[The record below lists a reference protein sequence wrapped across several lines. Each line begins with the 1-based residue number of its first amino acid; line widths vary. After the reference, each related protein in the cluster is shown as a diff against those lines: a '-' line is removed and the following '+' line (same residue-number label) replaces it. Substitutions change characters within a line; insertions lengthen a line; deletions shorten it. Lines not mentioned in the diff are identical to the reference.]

1 MSTPSKLFLLSII
14 RCCLLIYV
22 LEGKEMAILIIDEG
36 IQGEKYV
43 DLTTD
48 EMRNEVL
55 KVLDD
60 RIIQVEISK
69 TPLQKSNEE

>member
-1 MSTPSKLFLLSII
+1 
-14 RCCLLIYV
+14 
-22 LEGKEMAILIIDEG
+22 MAILIIDEG

-48 EMRNEVL
+48 EMRNEIL

>member
-1 MSTPSKLFLLSII
+1 MKSTPSKFFVC
-14 RCCLLIYV
+14 CCLLNYV

-48 EMRNEVL
+48 EMRNEIL
-55 KVLDD
+55 
-60 RIIQVEISK
+60 
-69 TPLQKSNEE
+69 

>member
-1 MSTPSKLFLLSII
+1 MKSTPSKFFVC
-14 RCCLLIYV
+14 CCLLNYV
-22 LEGKEMAILIIDEG
+22 LVGKEMAILIIDEG

-48 EMRNEVL
+48 EMRNEIL
-55 KVLDD
+55 KVLND

>member
-1 MSTPSKLFLLSII
+1 MFLLSII

-60 RIIQVEISK
+60 RIIQIEISK

>member
-1 MSTPSKLFLLSII
+1 
-14 RCCLLIYV
+14 
-22 LEGKEMAILIIDEG
+22 MAILIIDEG

-69 TPLQKSNEE
+69 TPLQKKQRGVNFTDVLVNVGYYKSYYAMRQHR

>member
-1 MSTPSKLFLLSII
+1 TPSKLFLLSII

>member
-1 MSTPSKLFLLSII
+1 
-14 RCCLLIYV
+14 CCLLIYV

-55 KVLDD
+55 KALDD

>member
-1 MSTPSKLFLLSII
+1 MFLLSII

-55 KVLDD
+55 KALDD

>member
-1 MSTPSKLFLLSII
+1 MSSSL
-14 RCCLLIYV
+14 
-22 LEGKEMAILIIDEG
+22 IDEG